1 MFSQFSQDLNCVHCG
16 KANAAKHWPER
27 GDSVAFYYQKKP
39 GDYQVTVHCSH
50 CGKDWYV
57 VWDEFPG
64 LGCDATAPSS
74 ASPSPGSVTSHPI
87 RFDCPGCDN
96 HLKAAPRAAG
106 KRAKCPA
113 CGIQVTVP
121 AAPIDSSPSVVRQPH
136 APPSSKDISVV
147 QTQKNR
153 VQQGA
158 GPADEDALIDQL
170 IRWVRS
176 DATGGFRER
185 DRVRQIGAML
195 DLKGGIELMRLAHQ
209 RVRNQGIHFSQV
221 IWDGIGE
228 WRA

>member
-1 MFSQFSQDLNCVHCG
+1 MFSQFAHDLNCVHCG

-27 GDSVAFYYQKKP
+27 GDSVAFYYQKNP

-64 LGCDATAPSS
+64 PGCDAAAPSS
-74 ASPSPGSVTSHPI
+74 ASPSPGSAVSHPI

-113 CGIQVTVP
+113 CGIPVTVP
-121 AAPIDSSPSVVRQPH
+121 IAPTGGPSSVARQPD
-136 APPSSKDISVV
+136 ASLESKKTSGV
-147 QTQKNR
+147 QTQKAPA
-153 VQQGA
+153 QHSG
-158 GPADEDALIDQL
+158 GPPDVNALIDQL
-170 IRWVRS
+170 IQLVGC
-176 DATGGFRER
+176 DAAGGFEER
-185 DRVRQIGAML
+185 DRVRQLGAML
-195 DLKGGIELMRLAHQ
+195 DLEGGIGLMRRAYQ
-209 RVRNQGIHFSQV
+209 AVRNQGIYFSQD
-221 IWDGIGE
+221 IWDGIGD